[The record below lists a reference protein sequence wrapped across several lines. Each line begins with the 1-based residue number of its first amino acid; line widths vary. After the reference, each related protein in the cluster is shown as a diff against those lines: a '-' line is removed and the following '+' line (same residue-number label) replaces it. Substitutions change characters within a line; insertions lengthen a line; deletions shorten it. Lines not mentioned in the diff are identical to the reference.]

1 MSTKTSFKRIALV
14 AASALALAGFSA
26 VPANAAAA
34 VNTLSTLAAS
44 AQTVAALAPA
54 STTFTL
60 TTTGTATSTATWTAS
75 VVGPVGST
83 ATPIFSAPVV
93 ADTAFTYA
101 AATATTFTANPVG
114 LSGLPITAAGGGTI
128 SITPDLPGTYTV
140 SIIGNGSGLKTPSVF
155 VVTATK
161 ITASS
166 IAKKSATSIT
176 NGTGTLVTN
185 GTTAVTSGG
194 TPFTADM
201 VGKSLWSNGDG
212 FIGTI
217 AVVGANNAVTL
228 VDATTSSRT
237 AATTTW
243 WVGTLAATT
252 LASGIV
258 ANQIAGMTVTAG
270 SLNAL
275 NISLVGVPAAA
286 SRAKIVIGGT
296 NLTGTQIV
304 PVPTADTA
312 MILPFSAPIA
322 AGTYSA
328 TVQIS
333 NAGTFLGTTA
343 DEIDLPFTLTV
354 SAAASLSAA
363 SAIVLQAPSSTTG
376 TAQGQTAPTNY
387 STTLDAAAYAAR
399 ATVGTTISTVEV
411 ILLNNDQTAAKQLNT
426 ITASIT
432 GSGAVLVDETPT
444 VEAATLRSS
453 SLANTA
459 GNNIMWVHLSTD
471 GTTGPGTV
479 TISVTD
485 AVTGVTTTIGTKSF
499 TSTGAV
505 SKIAVSSSNFAIGA
519 AGQTSGQT
527 GARAVL
533 TSTNDAFNTKT
544 TATTPAFVVKAT
556 DSAGN
561 ATNIAT
567 VTGVPSITSS
577 DLTVATGGT
586 CVKDATTA
594 AVAALIGQGGTTGF
608 YNCSFTIAA
617 NAKSGAK
624 ATLTL
629 KTADP
634 ADTTGATFLT
644 ATYAVSVGSTTI
656 ATETITTD
664 SASYTAGSPMLVT
677 VTAKDTAGNPVA
689 DGTASPAL
697 TANKALG
704 TTAVALAT
712 NFYVGG
718 SASNAAS
725 VAKSTLFAPSLG
737 GDFLITGTSGNA
749 AGSTIT
755 ASATVEGDQSS
766 SLALDAANAATDA
779 ANNAYDE
786 AQNATQAASDALAAV
801 TALSAQ
807 VSALIATVKSLAAMV
822 AKIKAKVKA

>member
-1 MSTKTSFKRIALV
+1 MTMCRNIKPLYNFE
-14 AASALALAGFSA
+14 
-26 VPANAAAA
+26 P
-34 VNTLSTLAAS
+34 
-44 AQTVAALAPA
+44 
-54 STTFTL
+54 
-60 TTTGTATSTATWTAS
+60 
-75 VVGPVGST
+75 PVT
-83 ATPIFSAPVV
+83 EEDI
-93 ADTAFTYA
+93 
-101 AATATTFTANPVG
+101 
-114 LSGLPITAAGGGTI
+114 
-128 SITPDLPGTYTV
+128 
-140 SIIGNGSGLKTPSVF
+140 
-155 VVTATK
+155 
-161 ITASS
+161 
-166 IAKKSATSIT
+166 
-176 NGTGTLVTN
+176 
-185 GTTAVTSGG
+185 
-194 TPFTADM
+194 
-201 VGKSLWSNGDG
+201 
-212 FIGTI
+212 
-217 AVVGANNAVTL
+217 
-228 VDATTSSRT
+228 R
-237 AATTTW
+237 
-243 WVGTLAATT
+243 
-252 LASGIV
+252 
-258 ANQIAGMTVTAG
+258 
-270 SLNAL
+270 
-275 NISLVGVPAAA
+275 
-286 SRAKIVIGGT
+286 
-296 NLTGTQIV
+296 
-304 PVPTADTA
+304 
-312 MILPFSAPIA
+312 
-322 AGTYSA
+322 
-328 TVQIS
+328 
-333 NAGTFLGTTA
+333 
-343 DEIDLPFTLTV
+343 
-354 SAAASLSAA
+354 AASLQFVRKISALSPA
-363 SAIVLQAPSSTTG
+363 SSIVLQAPSSTTG

-387 STTLDAAAYAAR
+387 TTTLDAAAYAAR

-432 GSGAVLVDETPT
+432 GSGAVRVDETPT
-444 VEAATLRSS
+444 VGAAATLRSS

-519 AGQTSGQT
+519 AGKTSGQT
-527 GARAVL
+527 GARTL
-533 TSTNDAFNTKT
+533 TTSTNDAFNTAT

-594 AVAALIGQGGTTGF
+594 ANALLIGQGGTTGF

-634 ADTTGATFLT
+634 ADTTGVALLT
-644 ATYAVSVGSTTI
+644 TTYAVSVGSTTI

-718 SASNAAS
+718 SAANAAS

-749 AGSTIT
+749 A
-755 ASATVEGDQSS
+755 ASAISATATVEGDQSS